1 MSRRIIALP
10 RNKLSTTCKKQKLN
24 VNQVKTL
31 CNQAYQK
38 HFEAKYRTNRRI
50 IAYQRNKIPNIHFQK
65 TET

>member
-24 VNQVKTL
+24 VNRAKTL
-31 CNQAYQK
+31 CNQAYLN
-38 HFEAKYRTNRRI
+38 HFEAKYEMNRRI
-50 IAYQRNKIPNIHFQK
+50 IAQQRNKLPGILFQK